1 MSGKLLT
8 LPASEL
14 LRKFG
19 SGNHKPGSG
28 SAAALQGLLSAQLI
42 RTVIDLTNRR
52 KTEPI
57 QRLVEI
63 DNEIAR
69 HIYPELEA
77 LCEED
82 SVLFD
87 KVIKLRT
94 ARNEASEPRQKEE
107 LANQAIQA
115 LVPATDILVK
125 IARHAVQLADYGNEA
140 FKLGYKAA
148 RGDSGVAL
156 NGAVSTIAGCL
167 SIIELNLLSFEVNE
181 WTRKIR
187 SEVGDIK
194 HDYEVLQSSAAEC
207 LNDLRVASRTKSF
220 ELEVADLKSEKWS
233 DRRMS
238 NKAIEDLAK
247 QTQNVLWEYRDFL
260 WGQTAPEIPI
270 DILKPDIALT
280 KLLAYSFQYATLE
293 RHFEEEES
301 YETAGQI
308 DKENRVVLV
317 SQAYPKEVQNFT
329 AAHELGHALLHKGL
343 VLHRDK
349 PMDGSNANR
358 DLKEVQADKFAT
370 YFLMPAKQVRSI
382 FQELFGIEKFV
393 LNQNTLFALTSR
405 SGNLQAFRIEHRNLR
420 GLAKVIAST
429 EYFAGKSFNS
439 IAKVFGVSVGAMAIR
454 LEELDLVEF

>member
-28 SAAALQGLLSAQLI
+28 SAAALQALLSAQLI

-52 KTEPI
+52 KEPNQKLI
-57 QRLVEI
+57 EI
-63 DNEIAR
+63 DKDISER
-69 HIYPELEA
+69 IYPELEN

-87 KVIKLRT
+87 KVIQLRT
-94 ARNEASEPRQKEE
+94 ARNNEVDPKRKEE
-107 LANQAIQA
+107 LAKQALQA
-115 LVPATDILVK
+115 LVPATDILIK
-125 IARHAVQLADYGNEA
+125 IAKHAVRLADYGTEI
-140 FKLGYKAA
+140 FKSGFKAA

-187 SEVGDIK
+187 SDVSDIK
-194 HDYEVLQSSAAEC
+194 HDYEVLLTNAAEC
-207 LNDLRVASRTKSF
+207 LNDLRSSSRTKSF
-220 ELEVADLKSEKWS
+220 DQELTEIQSEKWS

-238 NKAIEDLAK
+238 NRAIEDLAK

-260 WGQTAPEIPI
+260 WGQAAPDMPI
-270 DILKPDIALT
+270 EVLKPDIALT
-280 KLLAYSFQYATLE
+280 KLLGYNFQYATLE
-293 RHFEEEES
+293 RHFENEEY

-329 AAHELGHALLHKGL
+329 AAHELGHALLHRGL
-343 VLHRDK
+343 ILHRDK
-349 PMDGSNANR
+349 PMDGSSANR
-358 DLKEVQADKFAT
+358 DFREVQADKFAA

-382 FQELFGIEKFV
+382 FLELFGIERFV

-405 SGNLQAFRIEHRNLR
+405 GGNLQAFRTEHRNQR

-429 EYFAGKSFNS
+429 EYFSGKSFKS
-439 IAKVFGVSVGAMAIR
+439 LAKVFGVSVGAMAIR